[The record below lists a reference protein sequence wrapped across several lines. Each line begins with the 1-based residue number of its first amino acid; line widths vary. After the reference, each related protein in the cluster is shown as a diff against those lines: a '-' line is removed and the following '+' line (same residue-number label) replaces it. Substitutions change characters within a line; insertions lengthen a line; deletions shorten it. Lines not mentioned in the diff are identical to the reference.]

1 MSGYVREARATC
13 GSWPLHHQPSAVG
26 PPGGPATLPPMPHQ
40 SSAVV
45 KTYLLLRVSPVGIMR
60 PLYFWPI
67 SPTATL
73 ARYCEGLTP
82 PHMQNTIRT
91 SYFWGIWQS
100 PIHVDEGNPPGSVCI
115 TTPVQR
121 AGPPKGACGDGWS
134 EPALD
139 KEGRRLS
146 RRPSIML
153 QSCLIA
159 RLSFILPVVG
169 SYRPPSAPPLR
180 RNDGRFDEPSVSSDL
195 SGSREASSASLTV
208 NSKQAPLSLKTL
220 MSPP

>member
-139 KEGRRLS
+139 KEGRRL
-146 RRPSIML
+146 RAGAP
-153 QSCLIA
+153 
-159 RLSFILPVVG
+159 RLCFRVVG
-169 SYRPPSAPPLR
+169 SPACPSSSPWSAATGRPPRRRYGARMDVSTNRPSPQICLAPERPR
-180 RNDGRFDEPSVSSDL
+180 PRP
-195 SGSREASSASLTV
+195 
-208 NSKQAPLSLKTL
+208 
-220 MSPP
+220 